1 MTHNSDDH
9 LRRLLATV
17 RQLLPISIECVAED
31 ADRGVKAGW
40 LEYARDI
47 ISDVEDAAD
56 AAAEHLH
63 DT

>member
-17 RQLLPISIECVAED
+17 RQLLPISIEGISEACQHGANES
-31 ADRGVKAGW
+31 W
-40 LEYARDI
+40 LEYALDI

-56 AAAEHLH
+56 AAERHLH
-63 DT
+63 D